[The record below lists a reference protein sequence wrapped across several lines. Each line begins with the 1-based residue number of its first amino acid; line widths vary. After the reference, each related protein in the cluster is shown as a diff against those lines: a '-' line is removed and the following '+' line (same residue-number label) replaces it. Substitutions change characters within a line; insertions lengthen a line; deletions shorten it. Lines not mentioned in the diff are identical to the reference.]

1 MERFFIMLTLKTAE
15 GTETF
20 GKFYIGNKREQA
32 HSVFNKLKGSNNVED
47 RDILYLEF
55 VESAAGLP
63 VDLKIKACTLDQMA
77 ENCKCIA
84 KEVFRMNNLT
94 G

>member
-1 MERFFIMLTLKTAE
+1 MLTLKTAE
-15 GTETF
+15 GMETF
-20 GKFYIGNKREQA
+20 GKFYIGNNRERA
-32 HSVFNKLKGSNNVED
+32 HSIFSRLKGSNNVED

-63 VDLKIKACTLDQMA
+63 VDLKIITCTLEQMA
-77 ENCKCIA
+77 ENCKYIA
-84 KEVFRMNNLT
+84 KEVFKMNNLA